1 MLVEQ
6 MRSRII
12 FAVLLG
18 AMVGFAIGYSPQ
30 VQQAVASRPL
40 LMQETAQPNVAFSPL
55 RPSVNPI
62 ELLLPVAT
70 ALAVAIP
77 VFLVAK
83 AKTK

>member
-18 AMVGFAIGYSPQ
+18 VMVGFAIGYSPQ

-40 LMQETAQPNVAFSPL
+40 LMQETAQPNVAFGPL
-55 RPSVNPI
+55 RPSANPI

-70 ALAVAIP
+70 ALAVAIA